1 MLLSLFPACGIQSLS
16 ALFVQHMRTVLSAIL
31 SAVLTAVLFALP
43 AVANAQDQRPNVVV
57 ILVDDAGLTDFAP
70 FGGEARMPAIQRL
83 ADSGIKFSSYHTSP
97 LCAPSRAMLLTGIDN
112 HRTGIATIP
121 EVLTDNQTGKPG
133 YSMFFEPGV
142 KTLADRLKAEGY
154 ATYMTGKWH
163 LGRREQDLPNSH
175 GFDRSFALDASGAD
189 NWEQKPYMGYYDF
202 APWYEDG
209 KPADLP
215 EDFYSSKFIVDRMI
229 NYLDSG
235 QQAAQRQPFFSYLAF
250 QAIHIPV
257 QAPREITD
265 SYNGIYDQ
273 GWQQLRERRRQ
284 RAIELGLI
292 AADTP
297 LAEIPAG
304 SQDWDA
310 LSQQQRNLY
319 ARSMQ
324 VQAAMLE
331 AMDSHVG
338 RLLDYLEARGELDN
352 TLFIVTS
359 DNGPEPS
366 NPLAVP
372 GMRPWM
378 RFNGYNHSIDNL
390 GEKGSMVAI
399 GPEWASASA
408 SPFNL
413 FKFYAAEG
421 GIRVPLII
429 AGPEIAP
436 QRWQPA
442 TTMVTDIVPTVL
454 DYLGIQHQPSDQPAK
469 DVAITGRSMMPLIEG
484 KVDAIY
490 RADEAIGMEVSG
502 NSALIKGDFKL
513 TRNTP
518 PHGDN
523 IWRLYNLALDP
534 GESNDLRNQQPRR
547 FAELMADY
555 QRYEADFGVVSPAAG
570 FDYIEQTMR
579 NSVAKYL
586 HNNWLS
592 VALAALVAL
601 PLLWLLLFLPLRTI
615 YRRARSR
622 PNQ

>member
-1 MLLSLFPACGIQSLS
+1 MLSSGSSKIRLTRLFSLISTLLLGLA
-16 ALFVQHMRTVLSAIL
+16 ALTHASEDDL
-31 SAVLTAVLFALP
+31 
-43 AVANAQDQRPNVVV
+43 RPNVVV

-70 FGGEARMPAIQRL
+70 FGGEARMPNIQTL
-83 ADSGIKFSSYHTSP
+83 ADRGSKFSNYHTSP

-121 EVLTDNQTGKPG
+121 EVLSENQVDQPG

-142 KTLADRLKAEGY
+142 RTLADRLKAAGY
-154 ATYMTGKWH
+154 GTYMTGKWH
-163 LGRREQDLPNSH
+163 LGGREKDLPNGH

-229 NYLDSG
+229 SYLDSD
-235 QQAAQRQPFFSYLAF
+235 QQSEQRQPFFSYLAF

-265 SYNGIYDQ
+265 RYNGVYDQ
-273 GWQQLRERRRQ
+273 GWHKLRESRQQ

-292 AADTP
+292 PADAP
-297 LAEIPAG
+297 LAEMPTN
-304 SQDWDA
+304 SQDWES
-310 LSQQQRNLY
+310 LSAEDKALY
-319 ARSMQ
+319 ARAMQ

-331 AMDSHVG
+331 SMDTHIG
-338 RLLDYLEARGELDN
+338 RFLEYLKVRGELDN

-366 NPLAVP
+366 YPLAVS
-372 GMRPWM
+372 GMQQWM
-378 RFNGYNHSIDNL
+378 RLNGYNHSIDNL

-399 GPEWASASA
+399 GPEWANASA
-408 SPFNL
+408 SPLNM

-429 AGPEIAP
+429 AGPAIA
-436 QRWQPA
+436 QQTWQPA
-442 TTMVTDIVPTVL
+442 MTMVTDITPTVL
-454 DYLGIQHQPSDQPAK
+454 DYLEISDQQANA
-469 DVAITGRSMMPLIEG
+469 VAITGRSMMPLLEG
-484 KVDAIY
+484 SASAIY
-490 RADEAIGMEVSG
+490 GDDEAIGMEVSG
-502 NSALIKGDFKL
+502 NSALIKGDYKL

-523 IWRLYNLALDP
+523 IWRLYNLAADP
-534 GESNDLRNQQPRR
+534 GESHDLRAQQPQRYNQM
-547 FAELMADY
+547 MADY
-555 QRYEADFGVVSPAAG
+555 SLYETEFGVIPPAED
-570 FDYIEQTMR
+570 FDYIAQTRSNAIEKILQR
-579 NSVAKYL
+579 NRL
-586 HNNWLS
+586 RL
-592 VALAALVAL
+592 ALTAVIV
-601 PLLWLLLFLPLRTI
+601 LLLIGLIIRYV
-615 YRRARSR
+615 YRRQQAQR
-622 PNQ
+622 

>member
-1 MLLSLFPACGIQSLS
+1 MLSSGSSKIRLTRLFSLISTLLLGLA
-16 ALFVQHMRTVLSAIL
+16 ALTHASEDDL
-31 SAVLTAVLFALP
+31 
-43 AVANAQDQRPNVVV
+43 RPNVVV

-70 FGGEARMPAIQRL
+70 FGGEAQMPNIQTL
-83 ADSGIKFSSYHTSP
+83 ADRGSKFSNYHTSP

-121 EVLTDNQTGKPG
+121 EVLSENQVDQPG

-142 KTLADRLKAEGY
+142 RTLADRLKAAGY
-154 ATYMTGKWH
+154 STYMTGKWH
-163 LGRREQDLPNSH
+163 LGGREQDLPNGH

-229 NYLDSG
+229 SYLDSD
-235 QQAAQRQPFFSYLAF
+235 QQSEQRQPFFSYLAF

-265 SYNGIYDQ
+265 RYNGVYDQ
-273 GWQQLRERRRQ
+273 GWHKLRESRQQ

-292 AADTP
+292 PADAP
-297 LAEIPAG
+297 LAKIPAN
-304 SQDWDA
+304 SQDWES
-310 LSQQQRNLY
+310 LSAEDKALY
-319 ARSMQ
+319 ARAMQ

-331 AMDSHVG
+331 SMDTHIG
-338 RLLDYLEARGELDN
+338 RFLEYLKVRGELDN

-366 NPLAVP
+366 YPLAVS
-372 GMRPWM
+372 GMQQWM
-378 RFNGYNHSIDNL
+378 RLNGYNHSIDNL

-399 GPEWASASA
+399 GPEWANASA
-408 SPFNL
+408 SPLNM

-429 AGPEIAP
+429 AGPAIA
-436 QRWQPA
+436 QQTWQPA
-442 TTMVTDIVPTVL
+442 MTMVTDITPTVL
-454 DYLGIQHQPSDQPAK
+454 DYLEISDQQANA
-469 DVAITGRSMMPLIEG
+469 VAITGRSMMPLLEG
-484 KVDAIY
+484 STSAIY
-490 RADEAIGMEVSG
+490 GDDEAIGMEVSG
-502 NSALIKGDFKL
+502 NSALIKGDYKL

-523 IWRLYNLALDP
+523 IWRLYNLAVDP
-534 GESNDLRNQQPRR
+534 GESHDLRAQQPQRYNQM
-547 FAELMADY
+547 MADY
-555 QRYEADFGVVSPAAG
+555 SLYETEFGVIPPAED
-570 FDYIEQTMR
+570 FDYIAQTR
-579 NSVAKYL
+579 SNAIEKIL
-586 HNNWLS
+586 QRNWLR
-592 VALAALVAL
+592 LAMTAVIV
-601 PLLWLLLFLPLRTI
+601 LLLIGLIIRYV
-615 YRRARSR
+615 YRRQQAQR
-622 PNQ
+622 

>member
-1 MLLSLFPACGIQSLS
+1 MLSSGSSKIRLTRLFSLISTLLLGLA
-16 ALFVQHMRTVLSAIL
+16 ALTHASEDDL
-31 SAVLTAVLFALP
+31 
-43 AVANAQDQRPNVVV
+43 RPNVVV

-70 FGGEARMPAIQRL
+70 FGGEARMPNIQTL
-83 ADSGIKFSSYHTSP
+83 ADRGSKFSNYHTSP

-121 EVLTDNQTGKPG
+121 EVLSENQVDQPG

-142 KTLADRLKAEGY
+142 RTLADRLKAAGY
-154 ATYMTGKWH
+154 GTYMTGKWH
-163 LGRREQDLPNSH
+163 LGGREQDLPNGH

-229 NYLDSG
+229 SYLDSD
-235 QQAAQRQPFFSYLAF
+235 QQSEQRQPFFSYLAF

-265 SYNGIYDQ
+265 RYNGVYDQ
-273 GWQQLRERRRQ
+273 GWHKLRESRQQ

-292 AADTP
+292 PADAP
-297 LAEIPAG
+297 LAEMPAN
-304 SQDWDA
+304 SQDWES
-310 LSQQQRNLY
+310 LSAEDKALY
-319 ARSMQ
+319 ARAMQ

-331 AMDSHVG
+331 SMDTHIG
-338 RLLDYLEARGELDN
+338 RFLEYLKVRGELDN

-366 NPLAVP
+366 YPLAVS
-372 GMRPWM
+372 GMQQWM
-378 RFNGYNHSIDNL
+378 RLNGYNHSIDNL

-399 GPEWASASA
+399 GPEWANASA
-408 SPFNL
+408 SPLNM

-429 AGPEIAP
+429 AGPAIA
-436 QRWQPA
+436 QQTWQPA
-442 TTMVTDIVPTVL
+442 MTMVTDITPTVL
-454 DYLGIQHQPSDQPAK
+454 DYLEISDQQANA
-469 DVAITGRSMMPLIEG
+469 VAITGRSMMPLLEG
-484 KVDAIY
+484 SASAIY
-490 RADEAIGMEVSG
+490 GDDEAIGMEVSG
-502 NSALIKGDFKL
+502 NSALIKGDYKL

-523 IWRLYNLALDP
+523 IWRLYNLAVDP
-534 GESNDLRNQQPRR
+534 GESHDLRAQQPQRYNQM
-547 FAELMADY
+547 MADY
-555 QRYEADFGVVSPAAG
+555 SLYETEFGVIPPAED
-570 FDYIEQTMR
+570 FDYIAQTRSNAIEKILQR
-579 NSVAKYL
+579 NRL
-586 HNNWLS
+586 RL
-592 VALAALVAL
+592 ALTAVIV
-601 PLLWLLLFLPLRTI
+601 LLLIGLIIRYV
-615 YRRARSR
+615 YRRQQAQR
-622 PNQ
+622 

>member
-1 MLLSLFPACGIQSLS
+1 MLSSGSSKIRLTRLFSLISTLLLGLA
-16 ALFVQHMRTVLSAIL
+16 ALTHASEDDL
-31 SAVLTAVLFALP
+31 
-43 AVANAQDQRPNVVV
+43 RPNVVV

-70 FGGEARMPAIQRL
+70 FGGEAQMPNIQTL
-83 ADSGIKFSSYHTSP
+83 ADRGSKFSNYHTSP

-121 EVLTDNQTGKPG
+121 EVLSENQVDQPG

-142 KTLADRLKAEGY
+142 RTLADRLKAAGY
-154 ATYMTGKWH
+154 GTYMTGKWH
-163 LGRREQDLPNSH
+163 LGGREQDLPNGH

-229 NYLDSG
+229 SYLDSD
-235 QQAAQRQPFFSYLAF
+235 QQSEQRQPFFSYLAF

-265 SYNGIYDQ
+265 RYNGVYDQ
-273 GWQQLRERRRQ
+273 GWHKLRESRQQ

-292 AADTP
+292 PADAP
-297 LAEIPAG
+297 LAEIPAN
-304 SQDWDA
+304 SQDWES
-310 LSQQQRNLY
+310 LSAEDKALY
-319 ARSMQ
+319 ARAMQ

-331 AMDSHVG
+331 SMDTHIG
-338 RLLDYLEARGELDN
+338 RFLEYLKVRGELDN

-366 NPLAVP
+366 YPLAVS
-372 GMRPWM
+372 GMQQWM
-378 RFNGYNHSIDNL
+378 RLNGYNHSIDNL

-399 GPEWASASA
+399 GPEWANASA
-408 SPFNL
+408 SPLNM

-429 AGPEIAP
+429 AGPAIA
-436 QRWQPA
+436 QQTWQPA
-442 TTMVTDIVPTVL
+442 MTMVTDITPTVL
-454 DYLGIQHQPSDQPAK
+454 DYLEISDQQANA
-469 DVAITGRSMMPLIEG
+469 VAITGRSMMPLLEG
-484 KVDAIY
+484 SASAIY
-490 RADEAIGMEVSG
+490 GDDEAIGMEVSG
-502 NSALIKGDFKL
+502 NSALIKGDYKL

-523 IWRLYNLALDP
+523 IWRLYNLAADP
-534 GESNDLRNQQPRR
+534 GESHDLRAQQPQRYNQM
-547 FAELMADY
+547 MADY
-555 QRYEADFGVVSPAAG
+555 SLYETEFGVIPPAED
-570 FDYIEQTMR
+570 FDYIAQTRSNAIEKILQR
-579 NSVAKYL
+579 NRL
-586 HNNWLS
+586 RL
-592 VALAALVAL
+592 ALTAVIV
-601 PLLWLLLFLPLRTI
+601 LLLIGLIIRYV
-615 YRRARSR
+615 YRRQQAQR
-622 PNQ
+622 